1 MSDDPRPAGR
11 RVYLFYRTGAAVFR
25 ALPRPLA
32 LPIGA
37 LAGRVAG
44 MRSPDQRRVV
54 AGNLRH
60 VVGAEFGDAALAALV
75 RRAYGAYGRYW
86 SEAARLRPGDR
97 SLLKRRWSIE
107 GAENFFAAAATGRG
121 VVLALPHL
129 GTWEAGGVWAASV
142 GLPLTA
148 VAEPLSPPELFS
160 WFVAEREALG
170 IRIVPLGGRVAA
182 DLSAVLKAGGA
193 IALLSDRDLGGDGI
207 SVEFFGEQTRLPAG
221 PAIFALRTGAALLP
235 CAVYD
240 LPGGRHH
247 AVIRPPLPAERQG
260 RLRED
265 AQRIT
270 QSLAHELEKLIS
282 AHPEQWHVFQ
292 PNWPSVAT
300 ELGAAD
306 G

>member
-1 MSDDPRPAGR
+1 MSGARPAGR
-11 RVYLFYRTGAAVFR
+11 IVYLYYRLSAATFR
-25 ALPRPLA
+25 LLPRPLA
-32 LPIGA
+32 GMVGA
-37 LAGRVAG
+37 LAGRLAG
-44 MRSPDQRRVV
+44 VLNPAQCRVV
-54 AGNLRH
+54 AGNLGH
-60 VVGAEFGDAALAALV
+60 VVGAATDERALRGLV

-97 SLLKRRWSIE
+97 SLLSGRFSIE
-107 GAENFFAAAATGRG
+107 GAENLFAAARAGRG

-148 VAEPLSPPELFS
+148 VAEPLEPPELFS
-160 WFVAEREALG
+160 WFVEGREALG
-170 IRIVPLGGRVAA
+170 IRIVALGGRVAA
-182 DLSAVLKAGGA
+182 DLAAVLKSGGA
-193 IALLSDRDLGGDGI
+193 IALLADRDLGGDGI

-221 PAIFALRTGAALLP
+221 PAIFALRAGAALLP

-247 AVIRPPLPAERQG
+247 AVIRPALAAERHG

-265 AQRIT
+265 AERIT
-270 QSLAHELEKLIS
+270 QALAHELEKLIS

-292 PNWPSVAT
+292 PNWPSVAAAT
-300 ELGAAD
+300 GA
-306 G
+306 GGR

>member
-1 MSDDPRPAGR
+1 MTDRARPSAR
-11 RVYLFYRTGAAVFR
+11 QIYLFYRTGAAVFR
-25 ALPRPLA
+25 ALPRPAASLA
-32 LPIGA
+32 GA
-37 LAGRVAG
+37 LAGLIFAR
-44 MRSPDQRRVV
+44 RSPLQRRVV

-60 VVGAEFGDAALAALV
+60 VVGRELGEQELAALV
-75 RRAYGAYGRYW
+75 RRAFVAYGRYW
-86 SEAARLRPGDR
+86 AEAARLRPHDR
-97 SLLKRRWSIE
+97 SLLRRRWTIE
-107 GAENFFAAAATGRG
+107 GAEHFRAAAALGRG

-142 GLPLTA
+142 DLPLTA
-148 VAEPLSPPELFS
+148 VAEPLSPPELFR
-160 WFVAEREALG
+160 WFVAGREALG
-170 IRIVPLGGRVAA
+170 IKIVPLGPGVAGE
-182 DLSAVLKAGGA
+182 LSAALRAGGA

-207 SVEFFGEQTRLPAG
+207 DVEFFGERTRLPAG

-247 AVIRPPLPAERQG
+247 AIIRPPLPAERQG

-270 QSLAHELEKLIS
+270 QTLAHELEKLIS

-292 PNWPSVAT
+292 PNWPSVA
-300 ELGAAD
+300 AAVAD
-306 G
+306 